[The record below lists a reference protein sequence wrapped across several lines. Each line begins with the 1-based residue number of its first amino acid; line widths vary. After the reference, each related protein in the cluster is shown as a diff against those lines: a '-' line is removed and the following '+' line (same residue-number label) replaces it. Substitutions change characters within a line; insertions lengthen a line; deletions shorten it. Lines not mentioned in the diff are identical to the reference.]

1 MAAAALSWPIPQAR
15 DTGPGGRA
23 GGDFRVEV
31 FNLLG
36 TKVVEDRCE
45 QGRNLINVSYLTP
58 GTYLILVESNGK
70 IHLEKMQKK

>member
-1 MAAAALSWPIPQAR
+1 MSGVRFDKELALSNLTFFCI
-15 DTGPGGRA
+15 T
-23 GGDFRVEV
+23 EI
-31 FNLLG
+31 LLG

-58 GTYLILVESNGK
+58 GTYLILVESDGK